1 LRECFHPT
9 KDYTWIKPFEK
20 AKDGHGGYLA
30 GKKHALGPGVCRT
43 INAGAE
49 KILANT
55 RYDGRNK
62 SWTFDKVVT
71 RLNEAFDNSALE
83 RDDTQK
89 VIKLLDCITDQLLLP
104 VKLSIRANDA
114 LRVDYP
120 GTVAYILEQIT
131 MMGHE
136 SNSSRNI
143 GAFNIPRKGP
153 GRGGA
158 GRGQRGH
165 PAARAG
171 RNLHRTPG
179 LESWDPTKPG
189 AYYSRAC
196 YASLT
201 AEQKQLNYET
211 REAAGQSR
219 IKRPATLSKVESAKS
234 DMMSAKLDLL
244 FQAVIGKG
252 LVVPQTAMIS
262 SVGTTP
268 STISETSVGTSLK
281 RKATE
286 KTRYYELVGKS
297 LVPVD

>member
-1 LRECFHPT
+1 MGT
-9 KDYTWIKPFEK
+9 
-20 AKDGHGGYLA
+20 
-30 GKKHALGPGVCRT
+30 GVTRT
-43 INAGAE
+43 TNASAE

-71 RLNEAFDNSALE
+71 RLNEAFDDSALE
-83 RDDTQK
+83 WDDTQK
-89 VIKLLDCITDQLLLP
+89 VIKLLYCITDQLLLP
-104 VKLSIRANDA
+104 VKLSIRANEA
-114 LRVDYP
+114 LRIDYP
-120 GTVAYILEQIT
+120 STVAYILEQIT

-143 GAFNIPRKGP
+143 GAYNIPRKGP

-158 GRGQRGH
+158 GRG
-165 PAARAG
+165 RAG
-171 RNLHRTPG
+171 RAARVLNRPPG
-179 LESWDPTKPG
+179 LESWDPARPG

-211 REAAGQSR
+211 MEADPNINGQSR
-219 IKRPATLSKVESAKS
+219 RQGFQVQDAKRAATLAKVESAKS
-234 DMMSAKLDLL
+234 DLMEAKLDLL
-244 FQAVIGKG
+244 FQAVVGKG
-252 LVVPQTAMIS
+252 LVVPQTTTIS

-268 STISETSVGTSLK
+268 STISETSVGASLK

-286 KTRYYELVGKS
+286 KAKFYELVGKS
-297 LVPVD
+297 LVPRHDMD